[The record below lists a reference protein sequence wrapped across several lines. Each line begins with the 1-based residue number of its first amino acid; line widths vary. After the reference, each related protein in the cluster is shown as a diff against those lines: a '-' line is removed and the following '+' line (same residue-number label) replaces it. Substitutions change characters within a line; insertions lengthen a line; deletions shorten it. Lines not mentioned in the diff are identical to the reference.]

1 MRTAALA
8 ARSKPVTRARPEHPL
23 HEVQLN
29 LRVRGLAPS
38 ATVAINDRSNELRT
52 QGKEIFKL
60 GLGQSPFP
68 VPSPVVEALR
78 RHAAEKAYLPVQ
90 GLRELRETIAAH
102 HCRTFGIECTADEV
116 LIGPGSKAL
125 MFLLQLSYYGE
136 LVIPAPAW
144 VSYAPQARII
154 GRNIRWMP
162 TTMAN
167 HWHPTAEQLEELCR
181 EDPRRPR
188 ILVLNYPCNPT
199 GRTFSTEEL
208 EDLARV
214 AREHHALILSDEI
227 YGKLHHR
234 DKHVSIA
241 RFYPEGTIF
250 SGGLSKWC
258 GAGGWRLGLFVF
270 PPALRWL
277 QEAMAAVGTETYT
290 STSAPI
296 QYAAIQA
303 FREGPEIERYLA
315 QSRSVL
321 AALGNLLARRLA
333 DAGAAVLPPEGAFY
347 LFPDFSPLRERLE
360 GRGIRT
366 SVEMCRSLLED
377 TGVATLP
384 GSDFGQPPKELT
396 TRLAYVDFDG
406 ARALA
411 AAEKVR
417 AGEPLDE
424 MFVRRYCGRVVDA
437 VDRMCDWFGN
447 LR

>member
-1 MRTAALA
+1 
-8 ARSKPVTRARPEHPL
+8 
-23 HEVQLN
+23 
-29 LRVRGLAPS
+29 
-38 ATVAINDRSNELRT
+38 
-52 QGKEIFKL
+52 
-60 GLGQSPFP
+60 
-68 VPSPVVEALR
+68 
-78 RHAAEKAYLPVQ
+78 
-90 GLRELRETIAAH
+90 
-102 HCRTFGIECTADEV
+102 
-116 LIGPGSKAL
+116 

-377 TGVATLP
+377 TGRCHPARERLWAAT
-384 GSDFGQPPKELT
+384 GG
-396 TRLAYVDFDG
+396 AYDTAGIRRFRRSKG
-406 ARALA
+406 ARGSGEGSSGGAVGRD
-411 AAEKVR
+411 VR
-417 AGEPLDE
+417 PSLLRPRRRRRGPYVRLVREFE
-424 MFVRRYCGRVVDA
+424 MTLGARPMEGCAPGAMTNKGRGTA
-437 VDRMCDWFGN
+437 RF
-447 LR
+447 